1 MLLWQDAQLTQLPQD
16 LVNELATGKY
26 HQASVG
32 SCSPQSDE
40 GSFTAYRIAVLL
52 Y

>member
-1 MLLWQDAQLTQLPQD
+1 MFWEDAQLIRLPKS
-16 LVNELATGKY
+16 LVDELATGKY

-32 SCSPQSDE
+32 SCSTQGQEST
-40 GSFTAYRIAVLL
+40 FTAYRIAVLL

>member
-1 MLLWQDAQLTQLPQD
+1 MFWEGAQLTQLPKS
-16 LVNELATGKY
+16 LVSELATGKY

-32 SCSPQSDE
+32 SCSTQ
-40 GSFTAYRIAVLL
+40 GQKGAFTAYRIAVLL